1 MNNELISIENGKLIK
16 NGITIFNGLYL
27 HIYMNEIAGIICD
40 DIQTKKYLNEFLL
53 GEFQLES
60 GRIFVNEKRIFANDS
75 VDIFPHMVTLIDKKS
90 KLVDTITIEENVFLF
105 SDPSFFVK
113 KRKYE
118 NRFASLKEKLGINLS
133 ASKKLSEITSKDRI
147 MIELMRAYVEK
158 KNLVILDDLSG
169 YLQKKE
175 VEEIFSVLL
184 NLYQFG
190 MTFLVRIGF
199 EDEYLQK
206 INRITAIK
214 NNKTISVIEPQN
226 KDMQTFAR
234 RLYFN
239 ENTTKRNTKKKM
251 YSFHF
256 KQGKPIMEFQNVSS
270 PILQNITFSVSQGE
284 LLKIHCYDDLS
295 CTQIVSLLKGEI
307 KPISGCI
314 FFQDSLYKARDVYSA
329 IHQGVCFIEEC
340 AYDSMLFYNMS
351 IVDNLGIPCCG
362 KIKNFWMF
370 PKYPESIVKQL
381 ENKMREISLNSQ
393 IKNQK
398 SYTLLQ
404 IVYYKWLLYS
414 PKVIVCINPFT
425 DVDIYMREIV
435 IDMIHQY
442 LERGIAVILVTSNY
456 YTMDK
461 FEGETIHI
469 SKGKQLESHP
479 MIYKK

>member
-1 MNNELISIENGKLIK
+1 MNHELISIENGKLIK
-16 NGITIFNGLYL
+16 NGITIFDGLYL

-40 DIQTKKYLNEFLL
+40 DIQTKKYLNGFLL
-53 GEFQLES
+53 GEFELES
-60 GRIFVNEKRIFANDS
+60 GRVFVNEKRIFANDS
-75 VDIFPHMVTLIDKKS
+75 VNIFPNIVTLIDKKS
-90 KLVDTITIEENVFLF
+90 KLVDTITIEENIFLF
-105 SDPSFFVK
+105 SDPSFFIK

-118 NRFASLKEKLGINLS
+118 NRFEALKEKLGVNL
-133 ASKKLSEITSKDRI
+133 AADKKLSEITSKERI
-147 MIELMRAYVEK
+147 MIELMRAYIEK
-158 KNLVILDDLSG
+158 KNLVILDDLFG

-190 MTFLVRIGF
+190 ITFLVRIGF

-214 NNKTISVIEPQN
+214 NNKTISLIDPE
-226 KDMQTFAR
+226 KTDMQTFAR

-239 ENTTKRNTKKKM
+239 ENTIKLNTKKKIH
-251 YSFHF
+251 SFHH
-256 KQGKPIMEFQNVSS
+256 KHGKPIMEFQNVSS
-270 PILQNITFSVSQGE
+270 SILQNINFSVGQGA

-295 CTQIVSLLKGEI
+295 CAQIVALLKGET
-307 KPISGCI
+307 KPSSGCI
-314 FFQDSLYKARDVYSA
+314 FYRNGLYKVRDVYSA

-351 IVDNLGIPCCG
+351 VVDNLGIPCNE
-362 KIKNFWMF
+362 KIENFWMLS
-370 PKYPESIVKQL
+370 KYPESIVKQMK
-381 ENKMREISLNSQ
+381 NRMREISLNSQ
-393 IKNQK
+393 IKSQK

-404 IVYYKWLLYS
+404 IVYYKWFLYF

-442 LERGIAVILVTSNY
+442 LERGITVILVTSNY
-456 YTMDK
+456 YTVDK

-479 MIYKK
+479 MINKK